1 MSVDVALSVWVE
13 YTACEGELY
22 EGWSVEESAE
32 SMDNVER
39 EGMERHGGLVL
50 REGEERWDGRCDA
63 EVKEY

>member
-39 EGMERHGGLVL
+39 EGMERHDGLVL
-50 REGEERWDGRCDA
+50 RE
-63 EVKEY
+63 